1 MIKEFGE
8 NLWVVEDDKFSV
20 GTLQIGSRMTIIRLD
35 SEDLFVH
42 SPIALSKTIKDFI
55 DSIGKPKL
63 L

>member
-35 SEDLFVH
+35 SGDLFVH
-42 SPIALSKTIKDFI
+42 SPIAPSKTIKDSI
-55 DSIGKPKL
+55 DYIGKQNSL
-63 L
+63 